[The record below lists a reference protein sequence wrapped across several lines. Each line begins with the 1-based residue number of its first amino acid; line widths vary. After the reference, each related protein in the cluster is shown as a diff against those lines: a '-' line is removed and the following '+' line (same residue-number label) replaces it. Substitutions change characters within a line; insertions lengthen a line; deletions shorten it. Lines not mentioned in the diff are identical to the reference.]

1 LLQAGGHMADTI
13 THPESIKLRKPM
25 GGKRAGSGRKPNYL
39 KRLGIKAITAAE
51 LLAHVNEIELW
62 KGLLNHKSADVRLR
76 TLSYL
81 TDRRDGKPKQAVDVT
96 GGILHAHTVYRD
108 PRLAALTQEELQ
120 ALDAITSKLA
130 LPEPKEPEN
139 QAQSGPASIAEIA
152 TEVLKDVVDA
162 EV

>member
-1 LLQAGGHMADTI
+1 MADTI
-13 THPESIKLRKPM
+13 TQPEPIIKVRKPV
-25 GGKRAGSGRKPNYL
+25 GGKRPGSGRKPNYL

-108 PRLAALTQEELQ
+108 PRLAALSQEELQ

-130 LPEPKEPEN
+130 LPAPKN
-139 QAQSGPASIAEIA
+139 QAESGPANIAEIA
-152 TEVLKDVVDA
+152 SEVLKDVTDVEKVD
-162 EV
+162 